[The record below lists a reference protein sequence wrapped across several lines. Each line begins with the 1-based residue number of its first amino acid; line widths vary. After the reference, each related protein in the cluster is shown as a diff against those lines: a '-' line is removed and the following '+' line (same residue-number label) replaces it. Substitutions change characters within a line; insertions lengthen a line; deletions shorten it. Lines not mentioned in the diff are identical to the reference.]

1 MALTVNLCDFI
12 SILFCILYHNSL
24 IFNFL
29 KWRVLIKR
37 GFLEISR
44 SLISTAIVLLFLVI
58 MKIFV
63 YDNCFLVGKHW
74 WLQSFTMYVQ
84 LIVVIAY
91 MCTRKVTGSRR
102 SLLTLFH
109 VNLFAI

>member
-29 KWRVLIKR
+29 KWRVLIE

-44 SLISTAIVLLFLVI
+44 SLA
-58 MKIFV
+58 M
-63 YDNCFLVGKHW
+63 G
-74 WLQSFTMYVQ
+74 
-84 LIVVIAY
+84 
-91 MCTRKVTGSRR
+91 
-102 SLLTLFH
+102 
-109 VNLFAI
+109 

>member
-12 SILFCILYHNSL
+12 SILFSILYHNSL

-44 SLISTAIVLLFLVI
+44 SLAMV
-58 MKIFV
+58 
-63 YDNCFLVGKHW
+63 
-74 WLQSFTMYVQ
+74 
-84 LIVVIAY
+84 
-91 MCTRKVTGSRR
+91 
-102 SLLTLFH
+102 
-109 VNLFAI
+109 

>member
-44 SLISTAIVLLFLVI
+44 SLSMV
-58 MKIFV
+58 
-63 YDNCFLVGKHW
+63 
-74 WLQSFTMYVQ
+74 
-84 LIVVIAY
+84 
-91 MCTRKVTGSRR
+91 
-102 SLLTLFH
+102 
-109 VNLFAI
+109 